1 MDAYPSKDAI
11 VTAFR
16 WECSTRRAARI
27 LDLKRQRILDD
38 LQQTLEH
45 MGLIVP
51 SPNGGDRTGLPT
63 EVLQDALE
71 RLGDDAF
78 AEFVMQVLQD

>member
-11 VTAFR
+11 ATAFR

-27 LDLKRQRILDD
+27 LELKRQRILDD

-45 MGLIVP
+45 MALIVP

-71 RLGDDAF
+71 RLEDDAF
-78 AEFVMQVLQD
+78 AEFVMQMLQE